1 MPAASGGGAAG
12 KNLRFRCDEIVAVP
26 LACAGVSCS
35 STRCLRPVRTNQ
47 TSQTRCDA
55 AISQHGFAPVTARVC
70 WGADITTIVAMNQDR
85 LRALDAQMWNRGVPF
100 HVRL

>member
-1 MPAASGGGAAG
+1 MRSSHCR
-12 KNLRFRCDEIVAVP
+12 RFC
-26 LACAGVSCS
+26 GVSGCLDALPSTCS
-35 STRCLRPVRTNQ
+35 HESNLAGRDAMRPPRNTRVCHST
-47 TSQTRCDA
+47 A
-55 AISQHGFAPVTARVC
+55 KVC